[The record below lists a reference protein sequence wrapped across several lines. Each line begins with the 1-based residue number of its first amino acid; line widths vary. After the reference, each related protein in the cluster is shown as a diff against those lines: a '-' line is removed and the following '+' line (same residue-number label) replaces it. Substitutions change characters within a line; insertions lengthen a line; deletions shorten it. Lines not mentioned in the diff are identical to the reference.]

1 MVIYKGEKGFIQRLI
16 LTQKHKKRRNW
27 SIIICVEK
35 SEKRSKMQDD
45 MIMNVVNA
53 GERLLRLRS
62 IPNVMLHLHTLS
74 HLQTFIISEIW
85 LIIILDSLLLVLF
98 PKVWMSSSFD

>member
-16 LTQKHKKRRNW
+16 LTQKHKKRRKW

-45 MIMNVVNA
+45 MIMNVVNT
-53 GERLLRLRS
+53 GERLRS
-62 IPNVMLHLHTLS
+62 IPSVMLHLHTLS